1 MAEGHRLAILMPSK
15 GWGGI
20 ERNNVNLINEF
31 LRLGHEVDL
40 VLSRDAV
47 LPYPDKLSSECRVVD
62 LKAKHK
68 ATAVPRFLSYLR
80 DRRPAIVIT
89 AKDHGAKVGLA
100 THSLGPSGIKL
111 MVVVQNCYDITV
123 KARRRRL
130 VIRMTYPR
138 ADSIVF
144 ASRGALDSFLKICQ
158 PPEEKLHVIHNPIL
172 EPGILLQAEEPVDH
186 PWFQTD
192 ATAGPVIISAG
203 RLEEQKDY
211 PTLIRAFARVRSERP
226 CRLVIVGEGS
236 LRAPLEALCAELDVA
251 DDVSLPGFTPN
262 PYAFVARADL
272 FVMSSAWEGFGNV
285 LAEALAVG
293 TPVVSTDCRSGP
305 REILEDGKHGP
316 LVPVGDDRALAEAI
330 AETLDN
336 PSSADDLKRV
346 AQRFDVRSI
355 ARQYLQVAGLA

>member
-1 MAEGHRLAILMPSK
+1 M
-15 GWGGI
+15 
-20 ERNNVNLINEF
+20 
-31 LRLGHEVDL
+31 
-40 VLSRDAV
+40 
-47 LPYPDKLSSECRVVD
+47 PYPEKLSSECRVVD

-100 THSLGPSGIKL
+100 THPLAPSGTRL
-111 MVVVQNCYDITV
+111 MVVVQNSYGITV
-123 KARRRRL
+123 KSRRRRL
-130 VIRMTYPR
+130 VIRVTYPR

-144 ASRGALDSFLKICQ
+144 ASRGALDSFLEICR
-158 PPEEKLHVIHNPIL
+158 PPEAKLHVIHNPIL
-172 EPGILLQAEEPVDH
+172 EPGILEQADEPVDH
-186 PWFQTD
+186 PWLETG
-192 ATAGPVIISAG
+192 AAGGPVIISAG
-203 RLEEQKDY
+203 RLEEQKDF
-211 PTLIRAFARVRSERP
+211 PTLVRAFARLRKDRP

-236 LRAPLEALCAELDVA
+236 LRGELEALCAELGVA

-262 PYAFVARADL
+262 PYAYMARAEL

-316 LVPVGDDRALAEAI
+316 LVPVGDHEALANAI
-330 AETLDN
+330 GTTLDEPSN
-336 PSSADDLKRV
+336 PEELKRV
-346 AQRFDVRSI
+346 AQRFDVRRI
-355 ARQYLQVAGLA
+355 ARQYLEVAGLA